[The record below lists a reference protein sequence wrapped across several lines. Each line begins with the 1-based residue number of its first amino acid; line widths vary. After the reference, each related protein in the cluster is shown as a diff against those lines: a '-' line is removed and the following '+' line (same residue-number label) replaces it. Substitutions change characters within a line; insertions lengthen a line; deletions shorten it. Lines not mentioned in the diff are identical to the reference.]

1 MRKSVSLVLDT
12 EQMAMELFPHQV
24 RALAAIRRAVRRG
37 ERRMT
42 VVAACG
48 TGKTLIACRAAEQ
61 VAPSGAVLVLMPT
74 LALVTQT
81 ISRWR
86 EAGYQGRALGVCS
99 LPQSRSGLARSQA
112 VMTNDPLRV
121 AMALTAGGPLAV
133 FATYDSLPVV
143 VRAHELFALPS
154 WDLIIADEA
163 HRTCMGVGEGWGKVH
178 DDQLVPAKVRLYM
191 TATPRIFNGQAPRE
205 LAEFVER
212 APTATMDREDVFGPT
227 VYTLGLAK
235 AIEEGI
241 LADYQVLMP
250 VVGDDDLQTILAER
264 RPATS
269 AHHDGLRTAAIQV
282 AVLRAM
288 AEQDLRRVLVFHN
301 RVDAAHHFA
310 GTLPATAAAV
320 PAPLRIEKLWAY
332 AIDGEQD
339 PGYRRGVLAAFGDEA
354 IEKAV
359 LCNVRVLNEGV
370 DMPAVDAVVFADPR
384 YSVIDAIQAIGR
396 ALRQPPGS
404 GKIATLVIPVYLPD
418 KTSPGKLLKNSS
430 FGALWSILQALR
442 AHDDSYLDRIALPER
457 RPGGRVLGRRLH
469 YSQPER
475 AAELAAAL
483 GLQITLPATGTWEEA
498 LRAATRYATK
508 HRHLDVPETFV
519 DDEGFALGEW
529 IVNQRLRYLL
539 GRIPPAQ
546 VRALKRLGML
556 WTPPEHTFERML
568 AHARAYADEHG
579 HLAAPSTATAGGH
592 RVGAWLASCRARAG
606 AGTLTREQEQALRGI
621 DPWWNPP
628 FPLTWRRTYAA
639 AKAHVEAG
647 GSVDLPGD
655 WRTGDGVP
663 LGQWLNRQRNR
674 WRQLDPA
681 QAQLL
686 LELGA
691 TPDVDSLYPGPFVTP
706 ERQEFRRGLIAA
718 AAYLAREGNLLVPRA
733 HVEETWI
740 GPVRLGAF
748 ILKHRRWPQKLT
760 PQERSALEAMRMVW
774 VVRLARAGRRGKAAA
789 REGMPST
796 RDRQK

>member
-1 MRKSVSLVLDT
+1 M
-12 EQMAMELFPHQV
+12 
-24 RALAAIRRAVRRG
+24 
-37 ERRMT
+37 
-42 VVAACG
+42 
-48 TGKTLIACRAAEQ
+48 
-61 VAPSGAVLVLMPT
+61 
-74 LALVTQT
+74 
-81 ISRWR
+81 
-86 EAGYQGRALGVCS
+86 
-99 LPQSRSGLARSQA
+99 
-112 VMTNDPLRV
+112 
-121 AMALTAGGPLAV
+121 
-133 FATYDSLPVV
+133 
-143 VRAHELFALPS
+143 
-154 WDLIIADEA
+154 
-163 HRTCMGVGEGWGKVH
+163 
-178 DDQLVPAKVRLYM
+178 
-191 TATPRIFNGQAPRE
+191 
-205 LAEFVER
+205 
-212 APTATMDREDVFGPT
+212 
-227 VYTLGLAK
+227 
-235 AIEEGI
+235 
-241 LADYQVLMP
+241 
-250 VVGDDDLQTILAER
+250 
-264 RPATS
+264 
-269 AHHDGLRTAAIQV
+269 
-282 AVLRAM
+282 
-288 AEQDLRRVLVFHN
+288 
-301 RVDAAHHFA
+301 
-310 GTLPATAAAV
+310 
-320 PAPLRIEKLWAY
+320 
-332 AIDGEQD
+332 
-339 PGYRRGVLAAFGDEA
+339 
-354 IEKAV
+354 
-359 LCNVRVLNEGV
+359 
-370 DMPAVDAVVFADPR
+370 
-384 YSVIDAIQAIGR
+384 
-396 ALRQPPGS
+396 
-404 GKIATLVIPVYLPD
+404 
-418 KTSPGKLLKNSS
+418 
-430 FGALWSILQALR
+430 
-442 AHDDSYLDRIALPER
+442 
-457 RPGGRVLGRRLH
+457 
-469 YSQPER
+469 
-475 AAELAAAL
+475 
-483 GLQITLPATGTWEEA
+483 
-498 LRAATRYATK
+498 
-508 HRHLDVPETFV
+508 PETFV

-579 HLAAPSTATAGGH
+579 HLAAPTTATAGGH

-774 VVRLARAGRRGKAAA
+774 DVRLARAAVAARPPHERACRPRATGRSDRLTGHRVMLRPRWSESSSSSVMRSVLVSMAAA
-789 REGMPST
+789 RPG
-796 RDRQK
+796 R